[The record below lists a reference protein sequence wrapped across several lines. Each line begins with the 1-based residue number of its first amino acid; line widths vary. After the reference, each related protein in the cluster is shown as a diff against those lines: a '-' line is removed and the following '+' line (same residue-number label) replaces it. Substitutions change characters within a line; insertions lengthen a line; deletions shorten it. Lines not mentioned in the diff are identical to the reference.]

1 MARPPKT
8 KQPPLKVGD
17 TVKVYGTRGVLVTI
31 RKVWYVGS
39 KHSQSGW
46 LADAWDGQGKYTYMA
61 HDLSWFRKV

>member
-1 MARPPKT
+1 
-8 KQPPLKVGD
+8 
-17 TVKVYGTRGVLVTI
+17 VKVYGARGVIVTI